1 MSWMLILFAIAIV
14 LSPIMWFK
22 QSPHQKNLA
31 ETRSVA
37 RSLGIQVNLHRRPD
51 ARDSETALEVTC
63 YKMRCSCGEES
74 VGWTIHRFSLRG
86 WESEWQDWRWIK
98 QEAEQSWKEVL
109 RKLLPHLPL
118 GITAVIVER
127 DSVGVIWNERAG
139 NTELQEIAR
148 FLIELKQHME
158 K

>member
-1 MSWMLILFAIAIV
+1 MLILFAIAIV

-31 ETRSVA
+31 ETRSAA
-37 RSLGIQVNLHRRPD
+37 RNLGIQVNLHRRPD

-63 YKMRCSCGEES
+63 YKMRCSLGEES
-74 VGWTIHRFSLRG
+74 VGWTIHRFSQRG

-98 QEAEQSWKEVL
+98 QEAEERWKEVL

-148 FLIELKQHME
+148 FLIELKQHTE

>member
-31 ETRSVA
+31 ETRSAA

-63 YKMRCSCGEES
+63 YKMRCSLWGRIS
-74 VGWTIHRFSLRG
+74 GLDNSPIQPAR
-86 WESEWQDWRWIK
+86 
-98 QEAEQSWKEVL
+98 
-109 RKLLPHLPL
+109 L
-118 GITAVIVER
+118 GV
-127 DSVGVIWNERAG
+127 
-139 NTELQEIAR
+139 
-148 FLIELKQHME
+148 
-158 K
+158 

>member
-1 MSWMLILFAIAIV
+1 M
-14 LSPIMWFK
+14 
-22 QSPHQKNLA
+22 
-31 ETRSVA
+31 
-37 RSLGIQVNLHRRPD
+37 
-51 ARDSETALEVTC
+51 
-63 YKMRCSCGEES
+63 
-74 VGWTIHRFSLRG
+74 
-86 WESEWQDWRWIK
+86 
-98 QEAEQSWKEVL
+98 L

>member
-31 ETRSVA
+31 ETRSAA

-63 YKMRCSCGEES
+63 YKMRSSPGEES
-74 VGWTIHRFSLRG
+74 IGWTIHRFSQRG
-86 WESEWQDWRWIK
+86 WESEWQDWRWVK
-98 QEAEQSWKEVL
+98 QEAEESWKEVL